1 MAEQRTGGQER
12 PEPTTT
18 GPSEPATSGPSRR
31 PAEPHAQTGRPGP
44 SGDSGPVGESARHA
58 TGGRALVRVP
68 VRLPGVLR
76 ELAAGSREIQVEV
89 PAGCDVAEVFDV
101 MRHTF
106 PALERR
112 IRDERGELRP
122 HVNVFVDDT
131 NVRDLAQQA
140 TKLPVGAELH
150 VIPAVSG
157 G

>member
-1 MAEQRTGGQER
+1 MAQQYTRGPDSTEPVTGGPPGRAE
-12 PEPTTT
+12 
-18 GPSEPATSGPSRR
+18 PSEGAGVPAG
-31 PAEPHAQTGRPGP
+31 
-44 SGDSGPVGESARHA
+44 GERSA
-58 TGGRALVRVP
+58 GERARVRVP

-76 ELAAGSREIQVEV
+76 ELAAGSGEVRVEV
-89 PAGCDVAEVFDV
+89 PAGCDVAEVFDA
-101 MRHTF
+101 MRREF

-122 HVNVFVDDT
+122 HVNVFVGDT

-140 TKLPVGAELH
+140 TKVPAGAELQ